1 MPARTQTWDCSASAG
16 FPAVL
21 TFPSLIFFFF
31 SAFLGV
37 LRANL
42 GQQRVFFTAA
52 AQNCQG
58 VKDFWTEEPSPAAG
72 SCSVR
77 QRGARGGS
85 SKR

>member
-31 SAFLGV
+31 FRLSGSSEGKS
-37 LRANL
+37 RS
-42 GQQRVFFTAA
+42 FTAA